1 MKYSKV
7 GKSCHS
13 EGVVQWSSDDINGAC
28 TEDAVG
34 LGFEVAC
41 DFKSMHIAAQSNDI
55 QFCWVAGQISNNEY
69 WAIDDIDVVTQPCD
83 FPKFTISN
91 TEMSPLGGLV
101 SGNTKVR
108 ITGNV
113 PVVDGV
119 SYTKNSVYCLFGD
132 RLAKRVEIEQSAA
145 GDIVINC
152 WSPPLFSTS

>member
-1 MKYSKV
+1 MFAKKTIIENSITFEIKEIQNISDSSSTLQLKYSKV

-69 WAIDDIDVVTQPCD
+69 WAIDHRRCYSHA
-83 FPKFTISN
+83 ISN
-91 TEMSPLGGLV
+91 LPFPIQ
-101 SGNTKVR
+101 K
-108 ITGNV
+108 
-113 PVVDGV
+113 
-119 SYTKNSVYCLFGD
+119 CHH
-132 RLAKRVEIEQSAA
+132 
-145 GDIVINC
+145 
-152 WSPPLFSTS
+152 